1 MPQRVYL
8 DYNASAPLRSE
19 SRTALSAALDEPG
32 NPSSVHGFGREAR
45 GLVEA
50 ARESVAA
57 LVAASPVEVIFTS
70 GATEANNLAL
80 AAAGGCTVLVS
91 AVEHPSV
98 LEAVDAEHLPVEA
111 EGRVNLARLE
121 QRLAEIE
128 GSAFVSVMLANNETG
143 VVQPVAEVAALV
155 KQAGGLFHCDAVQ
168 AAGRIPV
175 NMAALGI
182 DYLSLSSHKI
192 GGPKGA
198 GALVVR
204 RGAPLKAQLLGGG
217 QERRLRA
224 GTENVA
230 AIAGFG
236 AACQAAGREIA
247 QNSVLEDWRNRFES
261 RLLAIAPETTVFGAQ
276 AARLPNTSCFAN
288 AFLPAETQLIA
299 LDLAGIAVSSG
310 SACSSGKVAASHVL
324 LAMGAERELAGSA
337 LRLSLGWD
345 SREAD
350 LDCFLEAWSRLYS
363 ERSEQRR
370 VSG

>member
-1 MPQRVYL
+1 MSQRVYL
-8 DYNASAPLRSE
+8 DYNASAPLRPE
-19 SRTALSAALDEPG
+19 SRAALTTALELPG
-32 NPSSVHGFGREAR
+32 NPSSVHRFGREAR
-45 GLVEA
+45 AFLES
-50 ARESVAA
+50 AREAVAA
-57 LVAASPVEVIFTS
+57 LVAASPAEVIFTS

-80 AAAGGCTVLVS
+80 AAAAERTILVS

-98 LEAVDAEHLPVEA
+98 LEAVDAEHLPVDA
-111 EGRVNLARLE
+111 DGKVDLDHLT
-121 QRLAEIE
+121 QRLGKIE
-128 GSAFVSVMLANNETG
+128 GPAFVSVVLANNETG
-143 VVQPVAEVAALV
+143 VIQPIAEVAALV
-155 KQAGGLFHCDAVQ
+155 KRAGGLLHCDAVQ
-168 AAGRIPV
+168 AIGRIPV
-175 NMAALGI
+175 DMSALGV

-198 GALVVR
+198 GALVAR
-204 RGAPLKAQLLGGG
+204 AGAPLKAQQLGGG

-224 GTENVA
+224 GTENTA

-236 AACQAAGREIA
+236 AACQAARRDFA
-247 QNSVLEDWRNRFES
+247 QSTVLEGWRDRFES
-261 RLLAIAPETTVFGAQ
+261 RLLAIAPETRIFGAH
-276 AARLPNTSCFAN
+276 AERLPNTSCFAN

-324 LAMGAERELAGSA
+324 LAMGVEPELAASA